1 MSEESE
7 KEKMLRYLNFRVEQH
22 TKELEALKNQ
32 IVGLREAI
40 EVLEA
45 NMKS

>member
-1 MSEESE
+1 
-7 KEKMLRYLNFRVEQH
+7 MLRYLNFRIETH

-32 IVGLREAI
+32 IVGLREAV
-40 EVLEA
+40 EVLET